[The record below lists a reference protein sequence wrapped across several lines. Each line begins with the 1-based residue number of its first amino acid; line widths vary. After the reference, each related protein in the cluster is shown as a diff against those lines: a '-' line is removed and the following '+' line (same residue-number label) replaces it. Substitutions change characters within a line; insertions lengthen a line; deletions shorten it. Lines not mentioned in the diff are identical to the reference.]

1 MSFETITVERRE
13 AVAWLTLNRPGRLNT
28 LTGTMVRELCTFFEG
43 LQHDYGTRI
52 VVMRGAGRAFCAGLD
67 IREHL
72 GGDRVPEGAGRT
84 YPGHHLFDIVRLMR
98 ACPQPIVALLHGPA
112 CGGGFAMALAA
123 DIRVAGESVRMN
135 DAFVTLGRSGCELGL
150 SYFLPR
156 IVGLGIA
163 TELMYTGAFI
173 EATRA
178 LQVGLVS
185 KVVPDSQLEEVA
197 AQFVDPMLRTA
208 PLGLRMTKQT
218 LNTVLKI
225 DDLNAVIDLEER
237 AQSICGRGP
246 DFEEAMQAFLEK
258 RPPRYASA
266 SSPSA

>member
-1 MSFETITVERRE
+1 MDYQTITVERRGQ
-13 AVAWLTLNRPGRLNT
+13 VAWLTLNRPDRLNT
-28 LTGTMVRELCTFFEG
+28 LTGTMVRELCGFFDG
-43 LQHDYGTRI
+43 LQKDYATRI

-84 YPGHHLFDIVRLMR
+84 QPGYHLFDIVRLMR

-112 CGGGFAMALAA
+112 CGGGFAIALAA

-173 EATRA
+173 DAARSER
-178 LQVGLVS
+178 VGLVS
-185 KVVPDSQLEEVA
+185 KVVPDAELEA
-197 AQFVDPMLRTA
+197 AASDYVDAMLRTA
-208 PLGLRMTKQT
+208 PFGLRMTKET
-218 LNTVLKI
+218 LNAALKLN
-225 DDLNAVIDLEER
+225 DLRAVIDLEER
-237 AQSICGRGP
+237 AQMLCGRGP
-246 DFEEAMQAFLEK
+246 DFEEAMKAFLEK
-258 RPPRYASA
+258 RLPNYA
-266 SSPSA
+266 